1 MSPRTCKIHA
11 CLLWCTRNF
20 SWQDKENSQ
29 FMVDMYSKTLIRIG
43 VDMWQKLDRNDISL
57 IAGISINDFVAKE
70 SGFMEIVYDSNLDVL
85 IISYGNYI
93 PS

>member
-1 MSPRTCKIHA
+1 MHVFCDVHEIFHGK
-11 CLLWCTRNF
+11 
-20 SWQDKENSQ
+20 NSQ

-57 IAGISINDFVAKE
+57 IAGISIDDFVAKE

>member
-1 MSPRTCKIHA
+1 MSSVMYTKFFMAKIPNLWLTCILKP
-11 CLLWCTRNF
+11 F
-20 SWQDKENSQ
+20 
-29 FMVDMYSKTLIRIG
+29 IRIG

>member
-57 IAGISINDFVAKE
+57 IAGISIDDFVAKE

-85 IISYGNYI
+85 IIS
-93 PS
+93 